1 MGNAPPISE
10 QKLKELRKKYDK
22 DGELARGY
30 AWHEDNNGL
39 EWEEFKAL
47 AVEVGEL
54 QGLKK
59 PAESDVDDR
68 CFDALDVKTIF
79 LGLDE
84 DKTLSCQQW
93 MWSGVVSIQEFE
105 AAYAKLEEQLQ
116 AAAKAKAKSKAKAKA
131 DAKPKAAKAKAKAK
145 AAEVTLAEGQ
155 TSIFDAMPG
164 FNSFVRDLGIS
175 SLFEEDSR

>member
-10 QKLKELRKKYDK
+10 QKLKELLKKYDK
-22 DGELARGY
+22 
-30 AWHEDNNGL
+30 DNNGL

-59 PAESDVDDR
+59 PVSEEK
-68 CFDALDVKTIF
+68 LKTIF

-84 DKTLSCQQW
+84 DK
-93 MWSGVVSIQEFE
+93 SGVVSIQEFE

-164 FNSFVRDLGIS
+164 FNSFVRDLGVS
-175 SLFEEDSR
+175 SLFEEDSRVPKAKA